1 MLDAFITNMLPSTP
15 RGFATW
21 LVPIGFIAL
30 CFIARARRR
39 AIEPTVPDIPA
50 PDPRPP
56 LVHPL
61 LIGALN
67 SRKSVAR
74 GSSSGAFDAALG
86 SVVALVGFGALRFRH
101 TPDAS
106 NAAPRHGMRPG
117 MDSPV
122 VTKRNR
128 IPHRQRQEM
137 VDAAFGET
145 MLFTRDHRIA
155 LSPLDKEA
163 LALFMGQG
171 SDRMTVADGCR
182 RLRHGTKAY
191 AQQKRFLK
199 SSVALLKQAGLVTE
213 VPLFEKLLGTPVVQI
228 VQLWSLFVVGSM
240 GGIGTGALFTVGVM
254 IFYVALL
261 ERTPPLTP
269 IGAQTLA
276 SARSNGTWAE
286 AVTEEGVRLTQIP
299 AGSDLVRLLATLVAM
314 GDVQLATNLVER
326 MAREGVFPADETGVQ
341 LRELFTRHPFDIDGA
356 REASPV
362 EYLHMAVE
370 KGRQAIEDSA

>member
-1 MLDAFITNMLPSTP
+1 MLDAFITYMLPSTP

-74 GSSSGAFDAALG
+74 GSSRGAFDAALG

-106 NAAPRHGMRPG
+106 SAAPRHGMRPG
-117 MDSPV
+117 TDSPV
-122 VTKRNR
+122 VTKRSR
-128 IPHRQRQEM
+128 VPHRQRQEM

-155 LSPLDKEA
+155 LSPLDEEA
-163 LALFMGQG
+163 LALFMDPG

-199 SSVALLKQAGLVTE
+199 SSAALLKQAGLVTE
-213 VPLFEKLLGTPVVQI
+213 
-228 VQLWSLFVVGSM
+228 
-240 GGIGTGALFTVGVM
+240 
-254 IFYVALL
+254 
-261 ERTPPLTP
+261 
-269 IGAQTLA
+269 
-276 SARSNGTWAE
+276 
-286 AVTEEGVRLTQIP
+286 EGERLTQTP

-314 GDVQLATNLVER
+314 GDVQLATDLVER
-326 MAREGVFPADETGVQ
+326 MAREGVFPANETGVQ

-370 KGRQAIEDSA
+370 KGRHAIEDSA